1 VKSFDS
7 SIYNRKQTM
16 SAFSTVVGRL
26 GELSE
31 SELKQLYL
39 IVGVRL
45 GIQDATSAGKPSRS
59 TPNKSGKVQG
69 GKTSKT
75 SGGNKSAASKGNPQ
89 RKSQWETHPLYR
101 EYKRLKKVVETQAT
115 ESKIAFAAVDTPERA
130 AYNQALSQWLEAK
143 SSFRDHSGPA
153 KEGAEKSSAKG
164 KEKAASPA
172 APKPGDN
179 SGSVA
184 GPSKTGGTASSGKTG
199 ESWADEVQ
207 DAMDTDGGS
216 DEESEPEPAAKEPVP
231 TGPPASHKKTASEAS
246 LPSRGTPPK
255 KTLRGAAAKK

>member
-45 GIQDATSAGKPSRS
+45 GIQDATSAGKPSRAS
-59 TPNKSGKVQG
+59 SNKTGTGKG
-69 GKTSKT
+69 AKGPKPA
-75 SGGNKSAASKGNPQ
+75 GGNKASSKGNPQ

-115 ESKIAFAAVDTPERA
+115 ESKIAFAAVDTPERE

-153 KEGAEKSSAKG
+153 KEGAEMSSAKG
-164 KEKAASPA
+164 KEKATSSVVSG
-172 APKPGDN
+172 PG
-179 SGSVA
+179 SARTVA
-184 GPSKTGGTASSGKTG
+184 GPSNAGAAASTVKNG
-199 ESWADEVQ
+199 ESWAEEVQ

-216 DEESEPEPAAKEPVP
+216 DDESEPEPAAKDPVP

-246 LPSRGTPPK
+246 LPSRVTPPK
-255 KTLRGAAAKK
+255 KTLRGNTAKK